1 MHMSYEMVL
10 TMQLRNLTCRKG
22 RVQLPTRK
30 GGWDLFRRTSDDN
43 SKFTPIKH
51 EPEAPRVRDIMTE
64 EIAPEEYKRA
74 VDPPREMKK
83 SMARLP
89 NQIYGFKN

>member
-10 TMQLRNLTCRKG
+10 TMQLRHLTCRKG

-51 EPEAPRVRDIMTE
+51 EPEAPRVRDTMTG

-74 VDPPREMKK
+74 VDPPQEMKK

-89 NQIYGFKN
+89 NQIYGFET

>member
-10 TMQLRNLTCRKG
+10 TMQLRHLNCRKG

-30 GGWDLFRRTSDDN
+30 GGWDLFQRTSDDN

-51 EPEAPRVRDIMTE
+51 EPEAPKVKDTMEKEISLEEHEENSRSTSRDE
-64 EIAPEEYKRA
+64 EHLGHEK
-74 VDPPREMKK
+74 
-83 SMARLP
+83 
-89 NQIYGFKN
+89 